1 MKKEVFDANTLY
13 VLAAL
18 LLSVGSLIMEF
29 ALAGTVY
36 AQIAWYMDFLIMA
49 LLLAEIISDAR
60 RAATPQEYLR
70 GNIPTLLFFGAF
82 LLLFLYSKITYVLID
97 QKRIEDVSRGI
108 IVVRNTF
115 MLLKV
120 FSRLRRLSS
129 FFESIATQPAQTI
142 LFSFQMVILGGTL
155 LLMLPFTTTT
165 GEGLP
170 CIDAL
175 FTATSAV
182 CVTGLI
188 VVDTASAFTLW
199 GQLIILVLI
208 QIGGLSIMIISYFTL
223 FSIRQ
228 KVSVQDKLLLS
239 YMLSEQNMS
248 ALSKRVKTIIYS
260 TFAIEAIGAL
270 ALAIGFHTTT
280 ADWHS
285 TLLHAV
291 FHAVS
296 AFCNAGFA
304 LFSDSLEGF
313 ADNSM
318 ITLTV
323 AALIMLG
330 GISFAVLTDF
340 YSILGSRIK
349 ALLRPKNRV
358 KVKRQVSLNTYVVVI
373 ATPVLLIAGM
383 LLFYGL
389 EHTNT
394 LAELPLGRQYL
405 SAFFQ
410 SVTLRTAG
418 FNTIPIGTLH
428 RVTLLSLI
436 PFMFIG
442 AATGSTA
449 GGIKI
454 NNVAVMYAYLRSL
467 VQGQDSILLRG
478 YSLSRSQVNKAF
490 LVLFFGILALSLSTI
505 VLSASE
511 TAPLEELL
519 FEAVSAFGTVGLSTG
534 ITGMLSLTGK
544 IVIIFLMFIGR
555 LGPLTILAAASQPE
569 KSVQV
574 AYPRGNILL

>member
-1 MKKEVFDANTLY
+1 MKKEIFNANTLY

-18 LLSVGSLIMEF
+18 LLSIGSLIIEF

-36 AQIAWYMDFLIMA
+36 AQIAWYIDFLIMA

-60 RAATPQEYLR
+60 RASSLQEYLR
-70 GNIPTLLFFGAF
+70 LNIPALLFFAGF
-82 LLLFLYSKITYVLID
+82 LLLFLYSKITYVLIE
-97 QKRIEDVSRGI
+97 QKQVEDISRGI
-108 IVVRNTF
+108 IIVRNTF
-115 MLLKV
+115 ILLKV

-155 LLMLPFTTTT
+155 LLMLPFTTT
-165 GEGLP
+165 GGNGLP
-170 CIDAL
+170 FIDAL
-175 FTATSAV
+175 FTSTSAV

-188 VVDTASAFTLW
+188 VVDTATAFTLW
-199 GQLIILVLI
+199 GQLVILVLI
-208 QIGGLSIMIISYFTL
+208 QVGGLGIMIISYFTL

-248 ALSKRVKTIIYS
+248 ALSKRVKIIIYS

-270 ALAIGFHTTT
+270 LLAAGFHTPAT
-280 ADWHS
+280 DWHT
-285 TLLHAV
+285 TLLHSV

-313 ADNSM
+313 ADQPL

-323 AALIMLG
+323 AGLIMLG

-340 YSILGSRIK
+340 YSILGSRLK
-349 ALLRPKNRV
+349 ASFNPTNKI
-358 KVKRQVSLNTYVVVI
+358 KVKRQVSLNTYVVVV
-373 ATPVLLIAGM
+373 ATPVLLVSGM

-389 EHTNT
+389 EHSNT

-405 SAFFQ
+405 AAFFQ

-418 FNTIPIGTLH
+418 FNTIPIGALH

-442 AATGSTA
+442 AATMSTA

-454 NNVAVMYAYLRSL
+454 NNVAVMYAYLKSL
-467 VQGQDSILLRG
+467 VRGHDSVLLRG

-490 LVLFFGILALSLSTI
+490 LV
-505 VLSASE
+505 
-511 TAPLEELL
+511 
-519 FEAVSAFGTVGLSTG
+519 
-534 ITGMLSLTGK
+534 
-544 IVIIFLMFIGR
+544 
-555 LGPLTILAAASQPE
+555 
-569 KSVQV
+569 
-574 AYPRGNILL
+574 

>member
-1 MKKEVFDANTLY
+1 MKKEFFNANNLY
-13 VLAAL
+13 VFVAL
-18 LLSVGSLIMEF
+18 LLSIGSLFMEF
-29 ALAGTVY
+29 ALAGAVY
-36 AQIAWYMDFLIMA
+36 ARLAWYLDFLILA
-49 LLLAEIISDAR
+49 LLVAEIISDAR
-60 RAATPQEYLR
+60 RAASLQEYLKN
-70 GNIPTLLFFGAF
+70 NIPTLLFFGAF
-82 LLLFLYSKITYVLID
+82 LLLFVYSKTTYIPIG
-97 QKRIEDVSRGI
+97 QNRIESVSRGM
-108 IVVRNTF
+108 IVIRNTF
-115 MLLKV
+115 ILLKF
-120 FSRLRRLSS
+120 FSRLRHLSS

-142 LFSFQMVILGGTL
+142 LFSFQMVILAGTL
-155 LLMLPFTTTT
+155 LLLLPFATTVK
-165 GEGLP
+165 GGIP
-170 CIDAL
+170 FIDAL

-188 VVDTASAFTLW
+188 VVDTPTAFTLW

-208 QIGGLSIMIISYFTL
+208 QIGALGIMIVSYFTL

-260 TFAIEAIGAL
+260 TFAIEAAGAL
-270 ALAIGFHTTT
+270 VLAIGFHSTTT
-280 ADWHS
+280 NWHS
-285 TLLHAV
+285 TLLYSV
-291 FHAVS
+291 FHSVS

-313 ADNSM
+313 ADNSVV
-318 ITLTV
+318 TL
-323 AALIMLG
+323 ALAVLIILG

-349 ALLRPKNRV
+349 ALFRPTNRV
-358 KVKRQVSLNTYVVVI
+358 KVKRQVSLNTYVVIV
-373 ATPVLLIAGM
+373 ATPVLLIGGM

-394 LAELPLGRQYL
+394 LAELPVGRQYL
-405 SAFFQ
+405 AAFFQ

-418 FNTIPIGTLH
+418 FNTIPIGALH

-454 NNVAVMYAYLRSL
+454 NNVAVMYAYLKSL

-511 TAPLEELL
+511 TAPLENLL

-534 ITGMLSLTGK
+534 ITGDLSLTGK
-544 IVIIFLMFIGR
+544 IVIILLMFIGR

>member
-1 MKKEVFDANTLY
+1 MKKEDFDANTLY

-18 LLSVGSLIMEF
+18 LLSIGSLIMEF

-36 AQIAWYMDFLIMA
+36 ARIAWYMDFLIMA

-60 RAATPQEYLR
+60 RTASLQEYLR
-70 GNIPTLLFFGAF
+70 SNIPTLLFFGAF
-82 LLLFLYSKITYVLID
+82 LLLFLYSKITYVLIE
-97 QKRIEDVSRGI
+97 QKRIDDVSRGI

-155 LLMLPFTTTT
+155 LLMLPFTTTGDGMT
-165 GEGLP
+165 F
-170 CIDAL
+170 IDAL

-188 VVDTASAFTLW
+188 VVDTATAFTLW

-260 TFAIEAIGAL
+260 TFAIEALGAL
-270 ALAIGFHTTT
+270 VLAVGFHTPTT
-280 ADWHS
+280 DWHT
-285 TLLHAV
+285 TLLHSV

-313 ADNSM
+313 ADNPL

-323 AALIMLG
+323 AMLIILG
-330 GISFAVLTDF
+330 GIS
-340 YSILGSRIK
+340 
-349 ALLRPKNRV
+349 
-358 KVKRQVSLNTYVVVI
+358 
-373 ATPVLLIAGM
+373 
-383 LLFYGL
+383 
-389 EHTNT
+389 
-394 LAELPLGRQYL
+394 
-405 SAFFQ
+405 
-410 SVTLRTAG
+410 
-418 FNTIPIGTLH
+418 
-428 RVTLLSLI
+428 
-436 PFMFIG
+436 
-442 AATGSTA
+442 
-449 GGIKI
+449 
-454 NNVAVMYAYLRSL
+454 
-467 VQGQDSILLRG
+467 
-478 YSLSRSQVNKAF
+478 
-490 LVLFFGILALSLSTI
+490 
-505 VLSASE
+505 
-511 TAPLEELL
+511 
-519 FEAVSAFGTVGLSTG
+519 
-534 ITGMLSLTGK
+534 
-544 IVIIFLMFIGR
+544 
-555 LGPLTILAAASQPE
+555 
-569 KSVQV
+569 
-574 AYPRGNILL
+574 

>member
-1 MKKEVFDANTLY
+1 MFNANTLY

-18 LLSVGSLIMEF
+18 LLSIGSLIIEF

-36 AQIAWYMDFLIMA
+36 AQIAWYIDFLIMA

-60 RAATPQEYLR
+60 RASSLQEYLR
-70 GNIPTLLFFGAF
+70 LNIPALLFFAGF
-82 LLLFLYSKITYVLID
+82 LLLFLYSKITYVLIE
-97 QKRIEDVSRGI
+97 QKQVEDISRGI
-108 IVVRNTF
+108 IIVRNTF
-115 MLLKV
+115 ILLKV

-155 LLMLPFTTTT
+155 LLMLPFTTT
-165 GEGLP
+165 GGNGLP
-170 CIDAL
+170 FIDAL
-175 FTATSAV
+175 FTSTSAV

-188 VVDTASAFTLW
+188 VVDTATAFTLW
-199 GQLIILVLI
+199 GQLVILVLI
-208 QIGGLSIMIISYFTL
+208 QVGGLGIMIISYFTL

-248 ALSKRVKTIIYS
+248 ALSKRVKIIIYS

-270 ALAIGFHTTT
+270 LLAAGFHTPAT
-280 ADWHS
+280 DWHT
-285 TLLHAV
+285 TLLHSV

-313 ADNSM
+313 ADQPL

-323 AALIMLG
+323 AGLIMLG

-340 YSILGSRIK
+340 YSILGSRLK
-349 ALLRPKNRV
+349 ASFNPTNKI
-358 KVKRQVSLNTYVVVI
+358 KVKRQVSLNTYVVVV
-373 ATPVLLIAGM
+373 ATPVLLVSGM

-389 EHTNT
+389 EHSNT

-405 SAFFQ
+405 AAFFQ

-418 FNTIPIGTLH
+418 FNTIPIGALH

-442 AATGSTA
+442 AATMSTA

-454 NNVAVMYAYLRSL
+454 NNVAVMYAYLKSL
-467 VQGQDSILLRG
+467 VRGHDSVLLRG

-490 LVLFFGILALSLSTI
+490 LVLFFGILGIALSTI

-511 TAPLEELL
+511 TAPLENLL

-534 ITGMLSLTGK
+534 ITGTLSFTGK
-544 IVIIFLMFIGR
+544 VVIIFLMFIGR